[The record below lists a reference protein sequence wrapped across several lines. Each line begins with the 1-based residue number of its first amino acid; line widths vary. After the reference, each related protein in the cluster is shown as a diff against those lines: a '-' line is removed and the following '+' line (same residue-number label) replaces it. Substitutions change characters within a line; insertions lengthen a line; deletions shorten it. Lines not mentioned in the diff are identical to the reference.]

1 MPPFSRYKRIAPC
14 FVCAIKRLQP
24 SEYILVAFQ
33 LMVFVIPILIG
44 VTILGEAAPA
54 A

>member
-1 MPPFSRYKRIAPC
+1 MPPFSRYKRIDPC
-14 FVCAIKRLQP
+14 FVYAIKRLQS

-33 LMVFVIPILIG
+33 LMVFVMPILIG
-44 VTILGEAAPA
+44 VTVLAEAALA